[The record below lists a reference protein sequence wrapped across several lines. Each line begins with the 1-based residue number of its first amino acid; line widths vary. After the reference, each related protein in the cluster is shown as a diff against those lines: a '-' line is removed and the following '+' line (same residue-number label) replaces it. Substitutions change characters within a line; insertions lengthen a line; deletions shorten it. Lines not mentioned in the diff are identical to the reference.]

1 MPRNILYAKEAR
13 NFSFSDS
20 AISTQQMEEI
30 LLIKSISKVIFRQRY
45 YYYYKSW
52 VRKLSET
59 SIIFNYLRKKRK
71 RGKALTLIR
80 SA

>member
-45 YYYYKSW
+45 YYY
-52 VRKLSET
+52 
-59 SIIFNYLRKKRK
+59 
-71 RGKALTLIR
+71 
-80 SA
+80 